1 MTPYRYFKDKD
12 EIFSAIRT
20 RAFSRFADKREAA
33 LAEDGEFEIVLA
45 ETMRIL
51 SSAYRTR

>member
-1 MTPYRYFKDKD
+1 LSSILFPGYRRGDPH
-12 EIFSAIRT
+12 
-20 RAFSRFADKREAA
+20 

-51 SSAYRTR
+51 SGAYRTR